1 VFAGLGI
8 DLVAA
13 VLAGRVASSLF
24 YEVDAV
30 DPLSLGAATG
40 VLLLAGI
47 AGTLLP
53 ARRAA
58 SVEPGVVLRE

>member
-1 VFAGLGI
+1 
-8 DLVAA
+8 

-58 SVEPGVVLRE
+58 SVEPGVILRE